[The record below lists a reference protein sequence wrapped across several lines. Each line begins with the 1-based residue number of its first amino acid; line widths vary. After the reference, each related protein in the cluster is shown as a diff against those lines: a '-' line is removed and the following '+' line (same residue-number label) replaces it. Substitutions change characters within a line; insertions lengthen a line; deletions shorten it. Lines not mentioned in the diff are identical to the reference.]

1 MPRPAGFRIPAQW
14 ANRFSI
20 RVQGGLVRVVFG
32 DALVGAHASFHTH
45 IAITADYAKALAD
58 SLQQMIA
65 KASPPAK
72 E

>member
-1 MPRPAGFRIPAQW
+1 M
-14 ANRFSI
+14 
-20 RVQGGLVRVVFG
+20 VRVVFG

>member
-1 MPRPAGFRIPAQW
+1 LRIEWGATAAWQISTPRPAGFRIPA
-14 ANRFSI
+14 
-20 RVQGGLVRVVFG
+20 
-32 DALVGAHASFHTH
+32 HTH
-45 IAITADYAKALAD
+45 IAMTADYAKALAD